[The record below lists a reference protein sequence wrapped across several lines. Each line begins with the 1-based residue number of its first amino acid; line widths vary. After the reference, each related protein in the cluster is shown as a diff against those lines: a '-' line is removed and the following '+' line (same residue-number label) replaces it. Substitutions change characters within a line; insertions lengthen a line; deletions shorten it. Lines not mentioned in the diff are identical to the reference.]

1 MYNVLGG
8 TMGKD
13 TERLV
18 AEIPRELKMLVDA
31 DRRTNKEVVEAA
43 LWTELGGQKQAAIE
57 RRIEEK
63 KRTKANLETQRNERE
78 REIEEL
84 KEEIGGLEELLEETL
99 SQREQQRIQA
109 IRQVEL
115 TSLAS
120 VDEPIIET
128 SEDELQELAEGADM
142 TVTELKTE
150 AKRRFNNE

>member
-63 KRTKANLETQRNERE
+63 KRTKTNLETQRNERE